1 MIFSLLDHFTL
12 LILFFTMTP
21 NFKVTAG
28 HFQATNIEGMA
39 TMFSLYGAS
48 TYINVAI
55 ILIRAYIGPTNLTLA
70 LD

>member
-1 MIFSLLDHFTL
+1 
-12 LILFFTMTP
+12 
-21 NFKVTAG
+21 
-28 HFQATNIEGMA
+28 
-39 TMFSLYGAS
+39 MFSLYGAS